1 MSQLWETLETKLP
14 DGGKRDFS
22 VLKLPPNF
30 KRGVPLNPNMNS
42 GLTKINPGSCR
53 TPDWRNKF
61 NLVSGGKKVVWRT
74 NVAIHAWVQL
84 DLRASVRVVKV
95 SEKVISLYSFLQ
107 TSTKVR
113 FESGPVGAQNVEIRV
128 TDTPVD
134 GSQAADTLLTSG
146 DSSEVRVLSFK

>member
-1 MSQLWETLETKLP
+1 
-14 DGGKRDFS
+14 
-22 VLKLPPNF
+22 
-30 KRGVPLNPNMNS
+30 MNS

-61 NLVSGGKKVVWRT
+61 NLVSGGKKIVWRT
-74 NVAIHAWVQL
+74 NAAIHAWVQL

-95 SEKVISLYSFLQ
+95 GGHQTVFIQ
-107 TSTKVR
+107 TSSKVR

-134 GSQAADTLLTSG
+134 GSQAANTLLTSG
-146 DSSEVRVLSFK
+146 DSSEVSI